1 MRCVKRVFASITTRR
16 IDRNDN
22 AKSVRLWPVV
32 AGIFM
37 SATVYLETIGCQ
49 MNVADSERAVVRL
62 RAAGYHF
69 AESSRSADVVIFNT
83 CSVRERAAHKVL
95 TRIGEVRRQR
105 LNKPPVIGVMGCVA
119 QLEGS
124 TLFDHNPSISVIAG
138 TRATDRLPDLIG
150 RALDGESRVIDL
162 DERAE
167 GERWD
172 LPATE
177 RTSKHVAF
185 VPIIEGCNKFCT
197 YCIVP
202 FSRGREKSRAAT
214 EIVAEIAELRA
225 CGYRE
230 IHLIGQNVNS
240 YRPRTD
246 AGLEDFQGATPF
258 CRLLRA
264 AAKTGME
271 RIKFTTSFPRDFH
284 PDILTAL
291 DEHENLCDWVHLPAQ
306 SGSDRIL
313 RAMRRGHTVADY
325 YNRIAK
331 IKNARRR
338 LAITSDIIVGF
349 PGETEADFQDTMALV
364 EQVGYDALYIFN
376 YSERPGTPAARL
388 DDNVTKSEKTARFL
402 ELESLQR
409 RRQQKIYEHYL
420 GRELQVLVEKV
431 SSKSEQDM
439 SGHTTCHKVVNF
451 PRASVAAGQLAR
463 VRVTEAKENSL
474 YGEVLSAA

>member
-1 MRCVKRVFASITTRR
+1 M
-16 IDRNDN
+16 N
-22 AKSVRLWPVV
+22 
-32 AGIFM
+32 
-37 SATVYLETIGCQ
+37 ATVYLETIGCQ
-49 MNVADSERAVVRL
+49 MNVADSERAIVRL
-62 RAAGYHF
+62 RAAGF
-69 AESSRSADVVIFNT
+69 GFTDSSESADVVIFNT
-83 CSVRERAAHKVL
+83 CSVRERAAHKVF

-105 LNKPPVIGVMGCVA
+105 LHKEPVIGVMGCVA
-119 QLEGS
+119 QLEGP
-124 TLFDHNPSISVIAG
+124 TLFDNSPSVNLIVG
-138 TRATDRLPDLIG
+138 TRATDRLPELIG

-172 LPATE
+172 LPATA

-202 FSRGREKSRAAT
+202 FSRGREKSRTAS
-214 EIVAEIAELRA
+214 EIIAEINELRDF
-225 CGYRE
+225 GYRE

-240 YRPRTD
+240 YRPKTE
-246 AGLEDFQGATPF
+246 AGLEGFKGATPF

-264 AAKTGME
+264 AAATGLE

-284 PDILTAL
+284 PDIVNAI

-306 SGSDRIL
+306 SGSDRVL

-325 YNRIAK
+325 YSRIAK

-364 EQVGYDALYIFN
+364 EQVGYDALYIFK
-376 YSERPGTPAARL
+376 YSERPGTPAAKL
-388 DDNVTKSEKTARFL
+388 DDDVTLSEKKSRFL
-402 ELESLQR
+402 ELEILQQR
-409 RRQQKIYEHYL
+409 LQQKIYESYL
-420 GRELQVLVEKV
+420 GRHLQVLAERRSV
-431 SSKSEQDM
+431 KSDRDM
-439 SGHTTCHKVVNF
+439 SGHSTCHKVINF
-451 PRASVAAGQLAR
+451 PCASVTAGQVAS
-463 VRVTEAKENSL
+463 VRVTTAKENSL